1 MRTGNAK
8 FFWSHNITTML
19 QSVDYLSRRPIINSC
34 SILSILFYNSM
45 EVFRQNLQLLEEQ
58 QLSVTAAGG
67 QLGQPSAPPPAPQ
80 PALAPPPLLLPDL
93 GTEITPLQ
101 TGHTPHHA
109 PGLMP
114 SSMYALAQSNNN
126 NSLPHSGH
134 VQLKP
139 FTGGVAGVQSPSSIS
154 VPAAHD
160 LTRSSYVYPLCA
172 TQMPLHPIASAPGPG
187 QSPAAPVMIS
197 NKLKAT
203 PTLISIQSSRDHKFM
218 PYWVTQPGL
227 WQR

>member
-1 MRTGNAK
+1 
-8 FFWSHNITTML
+8 ML
-19 QSVDYLSRRPIINSC
+19 TRVDYLSRRPIINTC

-80 PALAPPPLLLPDL
+80 TALAPPPLLLPDL

-101 TGHTPHHA
+101 LGHAPQHA
-109 PGLMP
+109 PGVMP
-114 SSMYALAQSNNN
+114 GSVYTALAQSNLTNN
-126 NSLPHSGH
+126 NSLQQHS

-139 FTGGVAGVQSPSSIS
+139 FTGGAAGVQSPSSIS

-172 TQMPLHPIASAPGPG
+172 TQMPRPPIASAPGPG

-218 PYWVTQPGL
+218 PY
-227 WQR
+227 